1 MNPIKN
7 GSNTPPF
14 PLLRDQWLSAKSK
27 RDNHN
32 KRITSKVTLIK
43 SRQKRLENVQLIIQ
57 NDIQKLQHE
66 VNQLEQF
73 IILRDEEMQETE
85 QAMFVALGGAS

>member
-1 MNPIKN
+1 MNPTTKAHT
-7 GSNTPPF
+7 SAQF
-14 PLLRDQWLSAKSK
+14 QLLRDQWLQVKSK

-43 SRQKRLENVQLIIQ
+43 SRQKRLENVQRTIQ
-57 NDIQKLQHE
+57 NDILKLQTE
-66 VNQLEQF
+66 VQQLEQF

-85 QAMFVALGGAS
+85 QAMFVALGGAR